1 MSAASRR
8 PGGRPVRILV
18 GPTGVGKTDVALAL
32 AREIGAEIISAD
44 SRQVYRGLSAG
55 TAKPVG
61 AWRETPAGPRYVAG
75 GVVHHLVDVI
85 DPTETPTA
93 GGFVK
98 EASAVLRDLTRRG
111 VPALIVGGT
120 GLYVRSLVR
129 GLAPL
134 PPRNEA
140 LRADWDALAKSRGR
154 AHLHGLLA
162 DVDPVSARAIPVNNT
177 QRVLRAL
184 EVHRLTGRPLSD
196 WQAKET
202 RPAEWDF
209 EWTGLD
215 MSPDPHREALRVRC
229 AAMADGILKECASLR
244 GLGVPADAPAFQ
256 SLGYR
261 EGLACLAGKTDRPS
275 FESAFYRATLLYVKR
290 QRTWFRAEPV
300 RWWTVSIPFD
310 AAAIADEMLGFVP
323 KK

>member
-1 MSAASRR
+1 MAVHPRR
-8 PGGRPVRILV
+8 PGGRPVWILV
-18 GPTGVGKTDVALAL
+18 GPTGVGKSEVALAV
-32 AREIGAEIISAD
+32 ARRIGAEIISAD

-61 AWRETPAGPRYVAG
+61 DWRETAAGPRYVAG
-75 GVVHHLVDVI
+75 GVVHHGVDVA
-85 DPTETPTA
+85 DPTEPFTA
-93 GGFVK
+93 GRFVQV
-98 EASAVLRDLTRRG
+98 ATAALRDLSRRD

-134 PPRNEA
+134 PPRSDA
-140 LRADWDALAKSRGR
+140 LRAEWDALVLRKGR

-162 DVDPVSARAIPVNNT
+162 EVDPAAARAIPVNNT
-177 QRVLRAL
+177 QRVQRAL

-202 RPAEWDF
+202 RPADWDF
-209 EWTGLD
+209 EWNGLD
-215 MSPDPHREALRVRC
+215 MAPEIHRGLLRDRC
-229 AAMADGILKECASLR
+229 AAMAGGILEECAALR
-244 GLGVPADAPAFQ
+244 KRGVPPDAPAFQ

-261 EGLACLAGKTDRPS
+261 EAVACLEGKMDRPA
-275 FESAFYRATLLYVKR
+275 FEAAFFRQTLLYVKR

-300 RWWTVSIPFD
+300 RWWSASLPFE
-310 AAAIADEMLGFVP
+310 AASIADEMLHP

>member
-1 MSAASRR
+1 MPSDPRR

-18 GPTGVGKTDVALAL
+18 GPTGVGKTDVALVL
-32 AREIGAEIISAD
+32 ARRTGAEIISAD
-44 SRQVYRGLSAG
+44 SRQVYRDLSAG

-75 GVVHHLVDVI
+75 GVVHHGVDVAE
-85 DPTETPTA
+85 PTEIYTA
-93 GGFVK
+93 GRFVK
-98 EASAVLRDLTRRG
+98 DASAALRDLTRRD

-140 LRADWDALAKSRGR
+140 LRAEWDALADSKGR

-162 DVDPVSARAIPVNNT
+162 DVDPAAARAIPVNNT
-177 QRVLRAL
+177 QRVVRAL

-202 RPAEWDF
+202 RPADWDF
-209 EWTGLD
+209 TWTGLD
-215 MSPDPHREALRVRC
+215 MAPEDHRVALRARC
-229 AAMADGILKECASLR
+229 ARMAAGILEECAALR
-244 GLGVPADAPAFQ
+244 ERGVPADAPAFQ

-261 EGLACLAGKTDRPS
+261 EGWACLAGRTDRPA
-275 FESAFYRATLLYVKR
+275 FEAAFYRQTLLYVKR

-300 RWWTVSIPFD
+300 RWWTASLPID
-310 AAAIADEMLGFVP
+310 AAAIADEMLRS